1 MKVFIIKNKIS
12 EDVFVVKNKTRFCD
26 KFGLTPRLLDYTV
39 EGASSTRHQEWHK
52 NYKIIDKAVFME
64 DKNGDRTLWDTG
76 LLGFC
81 LKEDGKHFKDTAK
94 SNTVKMEDEILSLQK
109 ELNKVL
115 KQKQKLQDQLNINR
129 RLGREQYR
137 YENFVEVLKNSC
149 RDIINSNKDRL
160 SNIYFDNNSNSVS
173 ETAILTLSDLHFGQ
187 IVNESNN
194 YFDSEIA
201 DIRLG
206 KIFKQFEYEVEMRG
220 IKDVYILFLGDLI
233 HAQSITTK
241 PDMKIASEMPE
252 VQSSIQCFLVLS
264 KYIDRLV
271 EKYNVYIGGVIGNES
286 RFNNHLI
293 PSNLQNEAQNNM
305 DVVIFEFIK
314 QRYRNIHNVEFL
326 NEGNEIES
334 VVWVKDKNILMTH
347 GYDLNHSNLEKDIIG
362 MRTRLEKVYGE
373 IDFCVLG
380 HIHSAYISD
389 RFARNS
395 SLVGSNAYS
404 NRKGFIESTVS
415 QNMIILGDY
424 GFKVFSLKA

>member
-12 EDVFVVKNKTRFCD
+12 EDVFVVKNKTKFCD
-26 KFGLTPRLLDYTV
+26 KLGLTSRLLDYTI
-39 EGASSTRHQEWHK
+39 EGASSTRYQEWHK
-52 NYKIIDKAVFME
+52 NYKILDKVNFIADNCG
-64 DKNGDRTLWDTG
+64 DKTLWDSG
-76 LLGFC
+76 LKGFC
-81 LKEDGKHFKDTAK
+81 VKENGKHFRKNVK
-94 SNTVKMEDEILSLQK
+94 SNTEKEDEILALQN
-109 ELNKVL
+109 ELNKTL
-115 KQKQKLQDQLNINR
+115 KQKQKLQDQLNVNR
-129 RLGREQYR
+129 KLGREQYR
-137 YENFVEVLKNSC
+137 YENLVEIFKNSC
-149 RDIINSNKDRL
+149 KEIIDNNKDKL
-160 SNIYFDNNSNSVS
+160 TNIHFKNNPDESE

-187 IVNESNN
+187 KVNETNN
-194 YFDSEIA
+194 CFDSEIA

-206 KIFKQFEYEVEMRG
+206 RIFEQFEKEVQIRG
-220 IKDVYILFLGDLI
+220 IRNIYILFLGDLI
-233 HAQSITTK
+233 HAQSIITK

-271 EKYNVYIGGVIGNES
+271 EKYNIGVGGVIGNES

-305 DVVIFEFIK
+305 DVVIYEFIK
-314 QRYRNIHNVEFL
+314 QRYRNSDNVTFL

-334 VVWVKDKNILMTH
+334 VVWINGKSIMMTH

-380 HIHSAYISD
+380 HIHSTYISD
-389 RFARNS
+389 KFARNS

-404 NRKGFIESTVS
+404 NRKGFMPSSVNDMPINRYWSGKCS
-415 QNMIILGDY
+415 N
-424 GFKVFSLKA
+424 